1 MDSRWPVARG
11 IRAAVAL
18 VLALAVIVEARAQPA
33 QPPDFP
39 PAAAASPLV
48 VPGAQAF
55 PGTPLA
61 VPAGPR
67 PIALILPLTGRQQA
81 LGQAVRDGFI
91 AAHLAAGSPAG
102 VSVVVLDEVQ
112 GAANAY
118 QDALAAG
125 AGVVVGPLLKESVQA
140 LALYGPE
147 VPVLALNYLPDG
159 SLAPPG
165 FFQFGLAPEHETREV
180 ALRALALG
188 QRRALALVPA
198 NAWGRRLLEAFSR
211 EFEAGGG
218 VVVATSYY
226 EPGTADYSQPIR
238 TVLGAAG
245 IRPPDPDAKP
255 GEDPGLSTGLPPAAD
270 LLFLAANSGTAR
282 QIRPQLVF
290 FGAGRLPVYST
301 SAVYEDGRPD
311 SDLNGILFP
320 DTPWTVAPDAQA
332 RSIRQSLRQ
341 DGPAGALGVSRLYA
355 LGYDA
360 YALAPRVRE
369 GRVGTLGLGGATGQ
383 LSATWD
389 GRILRRLAWAEIQ
402 SGGIRVLPPVTDPGP
417 APGPAPAA
425 APSSAPA
432 FDRVYTDP
440 LPPVP

>member
-1 MDSRWPVARG
+1 MDSRRPAGRG
-11 IRAAVAL
+11 LLAA
-18 VLALAVIVEARAQPA
+18 VLALALIVEAQAQPV

-39 PAAAASPLV
+39 ATGMDDPVAMPGTGPFPEAPPAA
-48 VPGAQAF
+48 
-55 PGTPLA
+55 
-61 VPAGPR
+61 PAGPR

-81 LGQAVRDGFI
+81 LGRAVRDGFI
-91 AAHLAAGSPAG
+91 AAHLAAGSPPE
-102 VSVVVLDEVQ
+102 VSFLVLDEVR

-118 QDALAAG
+118 RDALAAG
-125 AGVVVGPLLKESVQA
+125 AGLVVGPLIKESVQA
-140 LALYGPE
+140 LAQFSPE
-147 VPVLALNYLPDG
+147 LPVLALNYLPDG

-165 FFQFGLAPEHETREV
+165 FVQFGLAPEHETREV

-198 NAWGRRLLEAFSR
+198 NPWGRRLLEAFTR

-218 VVVATSYY
+218 VLVAASYY

-255 GEDPGLSTGLPPAAD
+255 GQNTGFSPSPAPTAD
-270 LLFLAANSGTAR
+270 LLFLAANNASAR

-290 FGAGRLPVYST
+290 FGAGSLPVYST

-311 SDLNGILFP
+311 RDLNGIQFP

-332 RSIRQSLRQ
+332 RHIRESLGRN
-341 DGPAGALGVSRLYA
+341 GPAGALGVSRLYA

-369 GRVGTLGLGGATGQ
+369 GRVGNLAVAGTTGQ

-389 GRILRRLAWAEIQ
+389 GRILRRLAWAEIR
-402 SGGIRVLPPVTDPGP
+402 GGALRVLPPVTAPLSDP
-417 APGPAPAA
+417 AP
-425 APSSAPA
+425 
-432 FDRVYTDP
+432 DRIYTDP
-440 LPPVP
+440 LPPLP